1 MALAKN
7 KFLPE
12 MSKEVRDI
20 YDRLP
25 SEEDFLTQE
34 RDRQQYYSLG
44 EVRKALEKNR
54 GREEAVYRTMADSL
68 TRDKDAMRELLRDDP
83 RVWQYIHPELRA
95 EVDMKRT
102 CLSSYNNHMKSININ
117 GDIALMY
124 PSQLPTDVISDPRV
138 ILPAYQQ
145 AYQAQIQGQLPD
157 GRPLSDIDPQGQRL
171 EDRLMTMEMVLRA
184 KGNPDMQQALNQV
197 ETNVLSNPDNVRAVI
212 ARAAENPQMLDAVRA
227 RTPEMEDMVYRK
239 ASEISRSF
247 DAVSAG
253 RTTLEQAG
261 DAASGIEQNVRNE
274 VTVGT
279 VASATERNDIL
290 GDFDQNSV
298 YEYDNQ
304 DTQYLGMSSEGLSRE
319 ELDEKMREGRG
330 DFLDPDGDGIR
341 NYLDQN
347 DYVPDG
353 PQEIDSFSPFSSPQL
368 LEAKDPADIF
378 DNPWD

>member
-25 SEEDFLTQE
+25 SEDDIITQQRE
-34 RDRQQYYSLG
+34 RQQYYSLN
-44 EVRKALEKNR
+44 EVKKALEKNR

-68 TRDKDAMRELLRDDP
+68 TRDKDAMRELLREDP
-83 RVWQYIHPELRA
+83 RVWKYIHPELRT

-124 PSQLPTDVISDPRV
+124 PSQLPTDVINDPRV

-157 GRPLSDIDPQGQRL
+157 GRPLSAIDQQGQRL

-197 ETNVLSNPDNVRAVI
+197 ETNVLSNPNNVQAVI
-212 ARAAENPQMLDAVRA
+212 TRAAENPQMLDAVRA
-227 RTPEMEDMVYRK
+227 RTPKMEDMVYRK

-290 GDFDQNSV
+290 GNFDQNSV

-304 DTQYLGMSSEGLSRE
+304 ETQYLGISSEGLSRE

-353 PQEIDSFSPFSSPQL
+353 QQEVESFNPFQT
-368 LEAKDPADIF
+368 F
-378 DNPWD
+378 DNFSLNYHGEEIPL